1 MRRLTILLF
10 AVAVLLALAG
20 VASPEL
26 LAPPAFGDPTRM
38 RAKAYANTVELHT
51 AFFGDGNATNFT
63 LLCWMRWTP
72 RANIPNEALT
82 WALPFVQVLVS
93 ADPARA
99 TREGGPELENLC
111 SHRYEVPL
119 ALSGGTWAATCLP
132 ATYDYPPSCSS
143 WQYGCYCVNVETDTA
158 LTVNVGGAERSV
170 AASNGVRQVFNI
182 QAETASRAVSISA
195 ASNSA
200 RVKFG
205 IAENPLVQFIGSQFD
220 AMGSS
225 GTSQGDHDIGG
236 ISSSEWRLVV
246 ARGVIVTNCVTVN
259 VCGYNATSK
268 LECDNTVT
276 QALWHPRSTFAK
288 HARIRLTAASMMGLS
303 LDGQDDTLTLYG
315 YRVCRGWLSEAEIL
329 RMRDLDVAEMSRRG
343 M

>member
-10 AVAVLLALAG
+10 AVLLALAG

-38 RAKAYANTVELHT
+38 RASAYANAFELRT
-51 AFFGDGNATNFT
+51 AFFGDDKATNFT

-72 RANIPNEALT
+72 RGNIPGSAQDWLI
-82 WALPFVQVLVS
+82 PFVNVIVS

-99 TREGGPELENLC
+99 TKEGGPELENLC
-111 SHRYEVPL
+111 SHRFDVPL

-132 ATYDYPPSCSS
+132 ATYDCPSTLASS

-170 AASNGVRQVFNI
+170 AASNGVLQVFNI
-182 QAETASRAVSISA
+182 QAESASRAVSISA

-205 IAENPLVQFIGSQFD
+205 IAENPLVQFIGAQFD
-220 AMGSS
+220 SMGTSTSS
-225 GTSQGDHDIGG
+225 GDPSKGG
-236 ISSSEWRLVV
+236 IASTEWRLVA
-246 ARGVIVTNCVTVN
+246 ARGMIATNCVTVN
-259 VCGYNATSK
+259 ICGFNATSK
-268 LECDNTVT
+268 FESDNTVS
-276 QALWHPRSTFAK
+276 QALWHPRATFAK
-288 HARIRLTAASMMGLS
+288 HARIRMTVASPLGLNS
-303 LDGQDDTLTLYG
+303 EGQEDVITLYG
-315 YRVCRGWLSEAEIL
+315 YRVFRGWLSEAEIL
-329 RMRDLDVAEMSRRG
+329 RMRDLDVAEMTRRG

>member
-10 AVAVLLALAG
+10 AVLLALAG

-72 RANIPNEALT
+72 RGNMPGDAQAWLIPFIN
-82 WALPFVQVLVS
+82 VSVS

-99 TREGGPELENLC
+99 TKEGGPELENLC
-111 SHRYEVPL
+111 SHRYDVPL
-119 ALSGGTWAATCLP
+119 TLSGGTWGTTCLP
-132 ATYDYPPSCSS
+132 ATYDYPPSCSD

-158 LTVNVGGAERSV
+158 LTVNVGGAEQNV

-182 QAETASRAVSISA
+182 KAESASRAVSISA
-195 ASNSA
+195 ANNNA

-220 AMGSS
+220 SMGADTA
-225 GTSQGDHDIGG
+225 GGHPDKGG
-236 ISSSEWRLVV
+236 IASTEWRLVV
-246 ARGVIVTNCVTVN
+246 ARGMIATNCVTIN
-259 VCGYNATSK
+259 VCGYNASSK
-268 LECDNTVT
+268 FESNNTVS

-288 HARIRLTAASMMGLS
+288 HARIRMTAASCLGLS
-303 LDGQDDTLTLYG
+303 ADGQEDVITLYG
-315 YRVCRGWLSEAEIL
+315 YRVYRGWMSEADIL
-329 RMRDLDVAEMSRRG
+329 RMRDLDVAEMTRRG

>member
-10 AVAVLLALAG
+10 AVLLALAG

-38 RAKAYANTVELHT
+38 RAKAYANAFELQS

-72 RANIPNEALT
+72 RANYPAEAS
-82 WALPFVQVLVS
+82 WACPFVMVSVS
-93 ADPARA
+93 ADPAQA
-99 TREGGPELENLC
+99 TKEGGPELENLC

-119 ALSGGTWAATCLP
+119 TLSGGTWAATCLP
-132 ATYDYPPSCSS
+132 ATYDYPPSCSD
-143 WQYGCYCVNVETDTA
+143 WQYGCYCVNVETDAA
-158 LTVNVGGAERSV
+158 LTVNVGGAERNV

-182 QAETASRAVSISA
+182 KAETASRAVSISA

-205 IAENPLVQFIGSQFD
+205 IAENPLVQFIGAQFD
-220 AMGSS
+220 
-225 GTSQGDHDIGG
+225 SQGAQHMGTGSPSLGG
-236 ISSSEWRLVV
+236 IASDEWRLVV
-246 ARGVIVTNCVTVN
+246 ARGLIATNCLTVS
-259 VCGYNATSK
+259 VCGFNATSQ
-268 LECDNTVT
+268 LDAQETCT
-276 QALWHPRSTFAK
+276 QALWHPRATFAK
-288 HARIRLTAASMMGLS
+288 HARIRLSVASLMGLS
-303 LDGQDDTLTLYG
+303 LDGQDDTITLYG
-315 YRVCRGWLSEAEIL
+315 YRVYRGWMSEADIL
-329 RMRDLDVAEMSRRG
+329 RMRDLDVAEMTRRG